1 MPLSSL
7 TKTLNVFL
15 QGLLASFMLAF
26 LFQQTPSDRA
36 LDSFGKTGTG
46 GAALLLVVGTAF
58 CLLIGIAIDRF
69 GERFVLPAI
78 EYVAETNQH
87 TLFFKLMRATAQLEA
102 FLNFRERV
110 VQHLEL
116 TVWRDERLNLVG
128 YPGNR
133 IFRSTVE
140 AVVFNVARKEV
151 LDWVVEHYSLCRLAT
166 GFAIILTM
174 GGPVLFLQPIDLRL
188 KIQIAIAWAA
198 VLYGLLMTAVDQC
211 LYSYTAMLG
220 EMLARIPAKNPS
232 YESTD

>member
-78 EYVAETNQH
+78 ECAAERNQLA
-87 TLFFKLMRATAQLEA
+87 LFFKFTRATAQLEA
-102 FLNFRERV
+102 FLRFRERV
-110 VQHLEL
+110 VAHLEL
-116 TVWRDERLNLVG
+116 TAWKDDRLNLIG

-133 IFRSTVE
+133 IFRSTV
-140 AVVFNVARKEV
+140 
-151 LDWVVEHYSLCRLAT
+151 
-166 GFAIILTM
+166 
-174 GGPVLFLQPIDLRL
+174 
-188 KIQIAIAWAA
+188 
-198 VLYGLLMTAVDQC
+198 
-211 LYSYTAMLG
+211 
-220 EMLARIPAKNPS
+220 
-232 YESTD
+232 